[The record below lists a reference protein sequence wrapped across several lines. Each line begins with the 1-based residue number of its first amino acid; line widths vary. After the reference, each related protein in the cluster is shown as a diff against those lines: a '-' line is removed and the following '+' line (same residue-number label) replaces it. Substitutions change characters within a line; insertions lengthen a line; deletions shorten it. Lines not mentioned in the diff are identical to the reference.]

1 MSSLS
6 ARSLGS
12 AAFRSASTALWRL
25 TFALEP
31 TVQPFHRRIRLGEHG
46 VDRPGR
52 VENALRNDH
61 LDLGVSVAVGPPDAL
76 DLGALLI
83 AVGAVADPVQRVFK
97 SVWNSLD
104 ARFMAVYAARSSSK
118 LRRVS
123 AARFFSRFC
132 RPVMNWPRI
141 GALSVPKTPTTAVT
155 MAAIAAVMW
164 QPYRDQPAYAGRVTS
179 LAQQPKR
186 QLRAAGRAVPHRLRV
201 AVEAAHQAR

>member
-132 RPVMNWPRI
+132 RPVLNWPRI

-155 MAAIAAVMW
+155 IAAIAAVMGQTVSGPAGLRRPGH
-164 QPYRDQPAYAGRVTS
+164 QPGPTA
-179 LAQQPKR
+179 
-186 QLRAAGRAVPHRLRV
+186 
-201 AVEAAHQAR
+201 